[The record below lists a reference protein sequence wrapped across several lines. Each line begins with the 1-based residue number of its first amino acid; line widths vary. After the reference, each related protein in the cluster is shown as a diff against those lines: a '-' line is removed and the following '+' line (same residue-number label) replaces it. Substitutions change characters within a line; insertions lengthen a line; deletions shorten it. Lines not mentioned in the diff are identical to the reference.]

1 MLTFIFEKYSIYL
14 EEVYLVTAL
23 VPSDTACLASSQG
36 RRLISLINKPQRAT
50 QARSSSVM
58 QLCLSVQQ
66 QQQQQQQQQCDAAVL
81 HHTAAPELLFRTLPS
96 RITVGVRVASYAERL
111 LDVFNYLTSDFG
123 HRAVF

>member
-66 QQQQQQQQQCDAAVL
+66 QQCDAAVL

-111 LDVFNYLTSDFG
+111 L
-123 HRAVF
+123 

>member
-66 QQQQQQQQQCDAAVL
+66 QQQQCDAAVL

-111 LDVFNYLTSDFG
+111 LYVFNYLSSDFG

>member
-23 VPSDTACLASSQG
+23 VPSDTACLASSKG
-36 RRLISLINKPQRAT
+36 RRLISLINKAQRAT

-58 QLCLSVQQ
+58 QLCLSV
-66 QQQQQQQQQCDAAVL
+66 QQQQQQQCDAAVL

-111 LDVFNYLTSDFG
+111 LDVFNYLSSDFG

>member
-66 QQQQQQQQQCDAAVL
+66 QQQQQCDAAVL

-111 LDVFNYLTSDFG
+111 LDVFNYLSSDFG

>member
-1 MLTFIFEKYSIYL
+1 M
-14 EEVYLVTAL
+14 VTAL

-66 QQQQQQQQQCDAAVL
+66 QQQQQQCDAAVL

-111 LDVFNYLTSDFG
+111 LDVFNYLSSDFG

>member
-66 QQQQQQQQQCDAAVL
+66 QQQQQCDAAVL

-111 LDVFNYLTSDFG
+111 LDVFNYLSSDFG
-123 HRAVF
+123 HRPVF

>member
-14 EEVYLVTAL
+14 EVYLVTAL

-66 QQQQQQQQQCDAAVL
+66 QQQPQCDAAVL

-111 LDVFNYLTSDFG
+111 L
-123 HRAVF
+123 

>member
-66 QQQQQQQQQCDAAVL
+66 QQQQQCDAAVL

-111 LDVFNYLTSDFG
+111 L
-123 HRAVF
+123 